1 MARRNRKEDPAEHE
15 RERERRRA
23 QRRAMRGFSLHLAI
37 FMTVALIAFV
47 ANVLFVGDNLWTVYI
62 LGGWGVIALA
72 HFLNASGLL
81 PFMDAEWE
89 QAVMVRLGWKP
100 PPVAD
105 DHADAEEGYAEPAP
119 EALPDPNNSARR

>member
-1 MARRNRKEDPAEHE
+1 MARRNRKEDPAE
-15 RERERRRA
+15 RERQRA

-47 ANVLFVGDNLWTVYI
+47 ANVLFAGDNLWTVYI
-62 LGGWGVIALA
+62 MGGWGVITLA

-89 QAVMVRLGWKP
+89 QAMMVRL
-100 PPVAD
+100 
-105 DHADAEEGYAEPAP
+105 EPAP
-119 EALPDPNNSARR
+119 EALPDPNNPARR